1 MKKPNIRT
9 PLIIIGCI
17 ICGAAMIISSFAGGF
32 GIIVF
37 HLISWDFSRHL
48 TIENFVSSI
57 ESEGKMSALVYGRKK
72 SVTDAGFINEY
83 ISILMASEKSDVA
96 SCYGSEQDDI
106 SIGVSDG
113 KYSYSATYSLEHKTV
128 FAFKCSERPLFAEP
142 NSSYVLL
149 QTVSGFFSINE
160 ADTQFIFN
168 YFD

>member
-1 MKKPNIRT
+1 MKKSNIRT
-9 PLIIIGCI
+9 PIIMGCIVCGFALIISLCT
-17 ICGAAMIISSFAGGF
+17 GGL
-32 GIIVF
+32 GTLIF
-37 HLISWDFSRHL
+37 HLSSWDLSRHL

-72 SVTDAGFINEY
+72 SVNDASFINEY

-96 SCYGSEQDDI
+96 SCYGSGEDGI
-106 SIGVSDG
+106 SIGISDG
-113 KYSYSATYSLEHKTV
+113 TYSYSATYSLEHKTV